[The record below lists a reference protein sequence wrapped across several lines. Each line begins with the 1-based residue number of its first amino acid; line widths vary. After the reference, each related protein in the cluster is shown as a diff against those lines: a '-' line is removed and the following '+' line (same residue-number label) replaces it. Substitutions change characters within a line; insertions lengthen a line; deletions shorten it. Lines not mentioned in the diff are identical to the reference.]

1 MKTKKQRGDSLK
13 AIIFDMDGVIINSE
27 PLHFKIEKELLE
39 ELGGNISDEELQ
51 SFAGTTDYN
60 MWSKFKEMFKLKP
73 PVEELVETKKERFM
87 KRIDEV
93 DLVDNFMDFMLAA
106 YEEGFLLAIA
116 SSNNRRIVDA
126 VVEKFQLG
134 KYMQF
139 IISGEEVKKGKPD
152 PEIFLT
158 AAKKMNV
165 SPTDCIVIEDAT
177 NGVKA
182 AKAAGMKC
190 IALKN
195 LDSGNQ
201 DLSEADLIIKNFK
214 ELNLDIIKSLL
225 NKEG

>member
-1 MKTKKQRGDSLK
+1 MK

-73 PVEELVETKKERFM
+73 SVEELIEAKKERFM

-93 DLVDNFMDFMLAA
+93 ELVDNFMDFMLSA
-106 YEEGFLLAIA
+106 YEEGYILAIA
-116 SSNNRRIVDA
+116 SSNNRRIVNA

-134 KYMQF
+134 KYVKF
-139 IISGEEVKKGKPD
+139 IISGEEVNKGKPD

-158 AAKKMNV
+158 AAKKINV
-165 SPTDCIVIEDAT
+165 DPSNCIVIEDAT

-182 AKAAGMKC
+182 AKAAGMNC

-201 DLSEADLIIKNFK
+201 DLSEADLIIEDFK
-214 ELNLDIIKSLL
+214 ELNLDILENLL
-225 NKEG
+225 K

>member
-1 MKTKKQRGDSLK
+1 MK

-39 ELGGNISDEELQ
+39 KLGGNISDEELQ

-73 PVEELVETKKERFM
+73 SVEELIEAKKERFM

-93 DLVDNFMDFMLAA
+93 ELVDNFMDFMLSA
-106 YEEGFLLAIA
+106 YEEGYILAIA
-116 SSNNRRIVDA
+116 SSNNRRIVNA

-134 KYMQF
+134 KYMKF
-139 IISGEEVKKGKPD
+139 IISGEEVNKGKPD

-158 AAKKMNV
+158 AAKKINV
-165 SPTDCIVIEDAT
+165 DPSNCIVIEDAT

-182 AKAAGMKC
+182 AKAAGMNC

-201 DLSEADLIIKNFK
+201 DLSEADLIIEDFK
-214 ELNLDIIKSLL
+214 ELNLDILENLL
-225 NKEG
+225 K

>member
-1 MKTKKQRGDSLK
+1 MK

-73 PVEELVETKKERFM
+73 SVEELIEAKKERFM

-93 DLVDNFMDFMLAA
+93 ELVDNFMDFMLSA
-106 YEEGFLLAIA
+106 YEEGYILAIA
-116 SSNNRRIVDA
+116 SSNNRRIVNA

-134 KYMQF
+134 KYMKF
-139 IISGEEVKKGKPD
+139 IISGEEVRKGKPD

-158 AAKKMNV
+158 AAKKMGV
-165 SPTDCIVIEDAT
+165 EPEACLVIEDAE

-190 IALKN
+190 IGLKN
-195 LDSGNQ
+195 MDSGKQ
-201 DLSEADLIIKNFK
+201 DLSQADLVINNFN
-214 ELNLDIIKSLL
+214 ELNLDIIRGLWK
-225 NKEG
+225 